1 MLTAT
6 EIRVG
11 NVLRIEGKICKVMTQ
26 EMKGTG
32 KFGKTVHIKLKCLED
47 GHISEKVIRAEDKV
61 ENVDV
66 LNVKMQYLY
75 RDGDLF
81 YFMNMESY
89 EQFTLTAALVGRQ
102 QVFLKENVE
111 IDVMFAGDRALSIDF
126 PKIVELKV
134 VSAAPSSASDSNY
147 KEAELENGLKI
158 LVPQFV
164 KQGDGVRVQVED
176 LSYLDRV
183 TRKSI

>member
-81 YFMNMESY
+81 YFMLNIVYSPVAE
-89 EQFTLTAALVGRQ
+89 TAV
-102 QVFLKENVE
+102 
-111 IDVMFAGDRALSIDF
+111 
-126 PKIVELKV
+126 
-134 VSAAPSSASDSNY
+134 
-147 KEAELENGLKI
+147 
-158 LVPQFV
+158 
-164 KQGDGVRVQVED
+164 
-176 LSYLDRV
+176 
-183 TRKSI
+183 